1 MRALRLARAGEILFL
16 SLTLGG
22 GCDNASGPRPGTGAI
37 SVSVTTTGI
46 DLDVDGYT
54 VNVDGVAGRPIDA
67 DGTVTFVALSEGD
80 HVVTLSGVAQNC
92 TIGETNPQSITVTAG
107 ASAVARFVVTCAA
120 GTGTIRVTATTVG
133 NYDDSDGYAV
143 EVRASAGFLT
153 ARESIKANGSVN
165 VAAIAVGSHVVTL
178 AAVTANCEVAGG
190 ATRQVEV
197 TAGTTVEVAFA
208 VTCTAVSPIAFVG
221 DDQIYVI
228 NSDGTGLRRLT
239 STGRNWA
246 PTWSPDGQRIA
257 FVSDRAAGFQLHVMN
272 ADGSNVVRRPSSTSP
287 SYYPTW
293 SPDGLRIAFVGIQ
306 NGDAEIYV
314 TSAAADETVPVR
326 LTNHPGADIDP
337 AWSPDGSTIAFASDR
352 DGPLDVYTMSPDGTI
367 VRRLTS
373 GIPSVSSAHLPAWS
387 PDGRRIAFATEQC
400 STTIRCP
407 FVAWWDYGDFPD
419 FTVQV
424 MNADGSSATVL
435 VSTPSRNNVS
445 RMSFTSRPAWSPDG
459 LTLAFSREYSGGS
472 PTSLEFIGTD
482 GSSNRGGVITY
493 GGHSPSWRW

>member
-1 MRALRLARAGEILFL
+1 MRALRLARAGEIVFL
-16 SLTLGG
+16 ALTLGA
-22 GCDNASGPRPGTGAI
+22 GCDDASGPGPGTGAI
-37 SVSVTTTGI
+37 SVSVTTTGV

-54 VNVDGVAGRPIDA
+54 VNVDGVAAAIDV
-67 DGTVTFVALSEGD
+67 DGAVTFVALSEGD

-92 TIGETNPQSITVTAG
+92 TIGEINPQSVRVTAG
-107 ASAVARFVVTCAA
+107 APAVARFVVTCAA
-120 GTGTIRVTATTVG
+120 RTGTIRVTATTAG
-133 NYDDSDGYAV
+133 NYADPDGYTV
-143 EVRASAGFLT
+143 EVGASAGFLT
-153 ARESIKANGSVN
+153 ATASIEANGSVN
-165 VAAIAVGSHVVTL
+165 VAAIAMGSHLVTL
-178 AAVTANCEVAGG
+178 AGVTANCEVAGG

-221 DDQIYVI
+221 DDQIYLI
-228 NSDGTGLRRLT
+228 DSDGTGLRRLT

-257 FVSDRAAGFQLHVMN
+257 FVSDRAGGFQLHVMN

-314 TSAAADETVPVR
+314 TSAADDETLPVR
-326 LTNHPGADIDP
+326 LTNQPGADVDP
-337 AWSPDGSTIAFASDR
+337 AWSPEGSTIAFASDR
-352 DGPLDVYTMSPDGTI
+352 DGPLDVYTMSPEGTN

-373 GIPSVSSAHLPAWS
+373 GIPDVLSAHLPAWS
-387 PDGRRIAFATEQC
+387 PDGRRIAFTTEQC
-400 STTIRCP
+400 STAIRCP

-419 FTVQV
+419 FSVQV
-424 MNADGSSATVL
+424 MNADGSGAMV
-435 VSTPSRNNVS
+435 VASTPSTNEVT

-459 LTLAFSREYSGGS
+459 RTLAFSREYSSGA
-472 PTSLEFIGTD
+472 PLSLEYIGTE